1 MAEVVKTVLVP
12 YSPQQMFDLVDGV
25 ERYPEFLPWCGA
37 TRLLHRDAGITRA
50 TLTIAFKGVKQS
62 FTTDNPKTIPTA
74 MDIRLVEG
82 PFRRLDGSW
91 RFTDL
96 GGQGCRIE
104 FRLSYELA
112 SRILDKLIGP
122 VFGHIAN
129 TLVEAFIRRA
139 EQVYG

>member
-12 YSPQQMFDLVDGV
+12 YSPQQMFDLVDAV

-37 TRLLHRDAGITRA
+37 TQLLHRDADITRA

-62 FTTDNPKTIPTA
+62 FTTENPKTIPTA

-82 PFRRLDGSW
+82 PFRRLDGGW

-96 GGQGCRIE
+96 GGRGCRVE
-104 FRLSYELA
+104 FRLRYELA
-112 SRILDKLIGP
+112 SRVLDKLIGP

-129 TLVEAFIRRA
+129 TLVDAFIRRA

>member
-12 YSPQQMFDLVDGV
+12 YTPQQMFDLVDAV
-25 ERYPEFLPWCGA
+25 ERYPEFLPWCGS
-37 TRLLHRDAGITRA
+37 TRLLHRDEGITRA
-50 TLTIAFKGVKQS
+50 TLTINFKGVKQS
-62 FTTDNPKTIPTA
+62 FTTENPKTIPTA
-74 MDIRLVEG
+74 MDIRLVDG
-82 PFRRLDGSW
+82 PFRRLDGGW

-96 GGQGCRIE
+96 GGKGCRID
-104 FRLSYELA
+104 FRLHYEIA

-129 TLVEAFIRRA
+129 TLVDAFIRRA

>member
-37 TRLLHRDAGITRA
+37 TRLLHRDADITRA

-62 FTTDNPKTIPTA
+62 FTTENPKTIPTA

>member
-37 TRLLHRDAGITRA
+37 TRLLHRDPGITRA

-62 FTTDNPKTIPTA
+62 FTTENPKTIPTA